1 MNSGDSSRGP
11 HTGHSFSDAVSSDA
25 SSSGA
30 SSSEPPT
37 GGQLT
42 SGQATRGRDGEQGA
56 GAGRLGAVGLVIG
69 SALSLQFGA
78 AVAATLFPRA
88 GALGVVALRLVFSAA
103 LLLAVSRPRLRGHSR
118 RDWAAVTGLGVALGT
133 MNTLFYQ
140 AIERIPLGAAV
151 TLELLGPL
159 VLSVAGS
166 RRALSLVWAVLAL
179 TGVFL
184 LGSDGFGG
192 GPGGFLGGVL
202 GGAPGGGGAGEL
214 DLVGV
219 AFALGAGAMWVAYIL
234 FNSRTGARFAKTD
247 GLALAMA
254 LAALLSAPLGLASA
268 GRALLDPVTLG
279 LGAAVAVL
287 SSGVPYSLELFALR
301 RLPAATFALLMSLMP
316 VAATA
321 AGFLVLGQR
330 LGAPELV
337 AIALVIVASMGAV
350 RTQPRSSRT
359 QPRPSSR
366 ARPRT
371 PPGTPPRERPR
382 TRPRS

>member
-11 HTGHSFSDAVSSDA
+11 GTGRSSPGP
-25 SSSGA
+25 SSSA
-30 SSSEPPT
+30 QSCSAPSSP
-37 GGQLT
+37 
-42 SGQATRGRDGEQGA
+42 GA

-88 GALGVVALRLVFSAA
+88 GALGVVALRLVFSAL

-159 VLSVAGS
+159 VLSVVGS

-192 GPGGFLGGVL
+192 GPGAFVQAVFGGDS
-202 GGAPGGGGAGEL
+202 GGAPGGGGAGGL
-214 DLVGV
+214 DLGGV

-234 FNSRTGARFAKTD
+234 FNSRTGARFPKTD

-254 LAALLSAPLGLASA
+254 LAALLSAPLGVASA

-321 AGFLVLGQR
+321 AGFLVLQQR
-330 LGAPELV
+330 LGTPELV
-337 AIALVIVASMGAV
+337 AIALVIAASMGAV
-350 RTQPRSSRT
+350 RTQPRTPSRAGPST
-359 QPRPSSR
+359 QPGSTPREGPERPE
-366 ARPRT
+366 RPDRSE
-371 PPGTPPRERPR
+371 PPRS
-382 TRPRS
+382 RPRS

>member
-1 MNSGDSSRGP
+1 M
-11 HTGHSFSDAVSSDA
+11 V
-25 SSSGA
+25 
-30 SSSEPPT
+30 
-37 GGQLT
+37 
-42 SGQATRGRDGEQGA
+42 
-56 GAGRLGAVGLVIG
+56 VG

-88 GALGVVALRLVFSAA
+88 GALGVVALRLVFSAV
-103 LLLAVSRPRLRGHSR
+103 LLLAVCRPRLRGHSR
-118 RDWAAVTGLGVALGT
+118 ADWAAVTGLGVALGA

-166 RRALSLVWAVLAL
+166 RRLVSLLWAGLAL
-179 TGVFL
+179 TGVYL
-184 LGSDGFGG
+184 LGSDGFSGSFGGVSGGGSGG
-192 GPGGFLGGVL
+192 GPGEIDL
-202 GGAPGGGGAGEL
+202 AGAG
-214 DLVGV
+214 
-219 AFALGAGAMWVAYIL
+219 FALAAGAMWVAYIL
-234 FNSRTGARFAKTD
+234 ANSRTGARFPKAD

-254 LAALLSAPLGLASA
+254 LAAVLSAPLGVASA

-287 SSGVPYSLELFALR
+287 SSGVPYTLELFALR

-316 VAATA
+316 VAAAA

-330 LGAPELV
+330 LETPELV

-350 RTQPRSSRT
+350 RTSPR
-359 QPRPSSR
+359 
-366 ARPRT
+366 A
-371 PPGTPPRERPR
+371 
-382 TRPRS
+382 